1 MILFCLKESC
11 LPINRSFSSG
21 QELSF
26 TIKPSLGG
34 RKGWKIMPEA
44 GGDSIDDPELLQR
57 VVEMIRDMECSGI
70 AVPETITLK
79 V

>member
-1 MILFCLKESC
+1 
-11 LPINRSFSSG
+11 
-21 QELSF
+21 
-26 TIKPSLGG
+26 
-34 RKGWKIMPEA
+34 MPEA

>member
-1 MILFCLKESC
+1 MSV
-11 LPINRSFSSG
+11 NRSFYSG

-26 TIKPSLGG
+26 TIRPSLGG

-44 GGDSIDDPELLQR
+44 GGESIEDPELLQR
-57 VVEMIRDMECSGI
+57 VVDMIRDMECSGI